1 MTDAFA
7 AALRVLLNDAN
18 MGEVSSYTAPG
29 GGPGQSLRVI
39 VSDPDEM
46 MNVVSPGAVAPQAVV
61 TCATSDLPGAEVGGV
76 FVVRGEEYEVLATM
90 QEDRGL
96 VWRLPC
102 RRLAYGSTARDKLRQ
117 ASA

>member
-1 MTDAFA
+1 VNAFA

-18 MGEVSSYTAPG
+18 MAEVSSYTAPS

-39 VSDPDEM
+39 VSDPDEVLS
-46 MNVVSPGAVAPQAVV
+46 VVTPGAVAAQAVV
-61 TCATSDLPGAEVGGV
+61 MCATSDLPGAEVGGV
-76 FVVRGEEYEVLATM
+76 FVVRGEEYEVMAAL

-102 RRLAYGSTARDKLRQ
+102 RRLAYGSGARDKLRQ
-117 ASA
+117 AST